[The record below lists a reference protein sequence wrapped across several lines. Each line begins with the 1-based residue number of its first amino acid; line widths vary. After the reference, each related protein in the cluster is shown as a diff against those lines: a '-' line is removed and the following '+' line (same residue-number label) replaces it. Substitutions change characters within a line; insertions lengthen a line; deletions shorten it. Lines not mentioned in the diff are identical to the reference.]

1 MKEKRVSL
9 VTGASSGLG
18 REIAKL
24 LFRKGH
30 VVYAVARRREK
41 LLSLKKEC
49 SIHKEGGEIKIIV
62 GDLSMYDFRENLIKE
77 IYKKEKKLDYLIN
90 NAGFGKAIKLE
101 NMNTEEIHKMFEVN
115 VAAYVH
121 LSSLVLRDMKKR
133 DSGRII
139 HVGSVVAFTPLPYFT
154 AYNSTKSAV
163 YGFNRSLRYELKGS
177 KVSST
182 VVLPARMKTGF
193 ANTAFDCYVKDG
205 KKVCVEEFNKSA
217 GAPIK
222 VARKIVKNLDSGKEV
237 ILPTFL
243 SFLWYSMRYFGF
255 AVDFAMKNFLGP
267 KELKNLEK
275 EEITSQYKKGL
286 DLKNMK
292 KGISTKAVIKE

>member
-1 MKEKRVSL
+1 MEEKRVSL

-24 LFRKGH
+24 LYGEGH
-30 VVYAVARRREK
+30 VIYAVARRREK

-49 SIHKEGGEIKIIV
+49 SLHKEGGKIKIIV
-62 GDLSMYDFRENLIKE
+62 GDLSMHDFRENLIKE
-77 IYKKEKKLDYLIN
+77 IYRKEKQIDYLIN

-101 NMNTEEIHKMFEVN
+101 NMNTEEIHTMFEVN
-115 VAAYVH
+115 ISTYIH
-121 LSSLVLRDMKKR
+121 LASLVLENMKKR
-133 DSGRII
+133 NRGKII
-139 HVGSVVAFTPLPYFT
+139 NIGSVVAFTPLPYFT
-154 AYNSTKSAV
+154 VYNSTKSAV

-193 ANTAFDCYVKDG
+193 ADKAFDCYVKDG
-205 KKVCVEEFNKSA
+205 KKVCVEKFNKSA

-243 SFLWYSMRYFGF
+243 SHLWYAMRYFGF
-255 AVDFAMKNFLGP
+255 AVDFSMKNFLGP

-275 EEITSQYKKGL
+275 EIITEQYKKGE
-286 DLKNMK
+286 DVQKIMKNGSSK
-292 KGISTKAVIKE
+292 VVIK